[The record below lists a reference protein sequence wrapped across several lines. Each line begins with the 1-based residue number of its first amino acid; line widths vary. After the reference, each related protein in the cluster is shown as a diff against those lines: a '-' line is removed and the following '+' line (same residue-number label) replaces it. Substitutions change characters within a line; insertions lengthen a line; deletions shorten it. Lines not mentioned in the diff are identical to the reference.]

1 MSEQAA
7 GSTVYLLNTLYD
19 LLYNSKY
26 LWSHMYYVHS
36 LSSPHEIHTHIA
48 HKIVA
53 GSNPTLSNPF
63 SGLKDQVFETSKRLP
78 GF

>member
-1 MSEQAA
+1 
-7 GSTVYLLNTLYD
+7 
-19 LLYNSKY
+19 
-26 LWSHMYYVHS
+26 MYYVHS

-53 GSNPTLSNPF
+53 GSNPTLPNPF
-63 SGLKDQVFETSKRLP
+63 SGLKDQVFKTSKRLL